1 MKRKGTVTFVL
12 ICVGG
17 CIVLATMV
25 FAQPSQIGGKGHSST
40 PSKSSSATKTAVHA
54 GGKGP
59 VPSHAHSQKAVATP
73 SPKPVVRA
81 TTPAKRTDPLS
92 QTRPDAPTLSD
103 KSLRPLD
110 SPISAISDGGRM
122 LFYLIPIL
130 GLIVGGVAL
139 ARKLQHSGQT
149 NFSFST
155 SRFKVASRESALGL
169 LARLQEGL
177 KNPIR
182 SQSIR
187 SLKVIETLALGN
199 TALHLVEARGRLL
212 LIGAA
217 PAGVTLLKEFD
228 RGSEADFASD
238 FHALVEASDIQGT
251 ALPNTEIVDE
261 LDEQLRE
268 VSSKLA
274 RRARRLRTVREVEA
288 DIE

>member
-1 MKRKGTVTFVL
+1 MKGKSTVTSVL

-17 CIVLATMV
+17 CIVLV
-25 FAQPSQIGGKGHSST
+25 SGVLAQPAQTGGKGHSST
-40 PSKSSSATKTAVHA
+40 PSKSSSATKTTAHT
-54 GGKGP
+54 GGNNG
-59 VPSHAHSQKAVATP
+59 VPSHAHPQKAVATP

-81 TTPAKRTDPLS
+81 TTPVKGTDPLS
-92 QTRPDAPTLSD
+92 QARPDSPPFAD
-103 KSLRPLD
+103 KSARPLD

-122 LFYLIPIL
+122 LLYLIPIL

-139 ARKLQHSGQT
+139 ARNLPQNGQT
-149 NFSFST
+149 SLSFSS
-155 SRFKVASRESALGL
+155 SRFKATAKGSAFGL
-169 LARLQEGL
+169 LSRLQDSL
-177 KNPIR
+177 KNPVR

-217 PAGVTLLKEFD
+217 PAGVTLLKEFQ
-228 RGSEADFASD
+228 GASEADFASH
-238 FHALVEASDIQGT
+238 FHALVEAAEVQDV